1 MSAVPPTAYFDTSAI
16 VKLYL
21 GEPGSP
27 VVEAL
32 YEQVAQVFCHE
43 IGFVETRAALA
54 AALRQDRVTE
64 DQHAELVTDFRADW
78 DNNFSPLDTRPA
90 LLERAAEL
98 AEGFAL
104 RGYDAVHLASA
115 ERIRLALP
123 ATRFVSFDR
132 HLNRAAKLLGFA
144 LPDFVPLA

>member
-1 MSAVPPTAYFDTSAI
+1 MTEATAYFDTSAL

-21 GEPGSP
+21 REPHSVAVGDLFGS
-27 VVEAL
+27 VLRA
-32 YEQVAQVFCHE
+32 ASHE
-43 IGFVETRAALA
+43 LAFVEVRAALA
-54 AALRQDRVTE
+54 AANRGRRLPDA
-64 DQHAELVTDFRADW
+64 QHAISVRNFNRDWAEGMSAVATDA
-78 DNNFSPLDTRPA
+78 T

-115 ERIRLALP
+115 ERVRLALP
-123 ATRFVSFDR
+123 ATRFVSFDH

>member
-1 MSAVPPTAYFDTSAI
+1 VSEATAYFDPSAL

-21 GEPGSP
+21 REPHSVAVAELFGSLLR
-27 VVEAL
+27 A
-32 YEQVAQVFCHE
+32 ASHE
-43 IGFVETRAALA
+43 IAFVEVRAALA
-54 AALRQDRVTE
+54 AANRGQRLPDA
-64 DQHAELVTDFRADW
+64 QHAISVSSFGRDWTEGISAVATDT
-78 DNNFSPLDTRPA
+78 L

-115 ERIRLALP
+115 ERVRLGLP

-132 HLNRAAKLLGFA
+132 NLNRAAKLLGFA

>member
-1 MSAVPPTAYFDTSAI
+1 LTAATAYIDTSAL

-21 GEPGSP
+21 RETHSAA
-27 VVEAL
+27 VVELFSAIL
-32 YEQVAQVFCHE
+32 RATSHE
-43 IGFVETRAALA
+43 IAFVEVRAALA
-54 AALRQDRVTE
+54 AANRAGRLPDAQHTISVSNFGQDWAAGMSPV
-64 DQHAELVTDFRADW
+64 VTDE
-78 DNNFSPLDTRPA
+78 S
-90 LLERAAEL
+90 LLQRAAEL

-115 ERIRLALP
+115 ERVRLALP
-123 ATRFVSFDR
+123 ATRFVSFDH

>member
-1 MSAVPPTAYFDTSAI
+1 MSEPTAYFDTSAL

-21 GEPGSP
+21 REPHSIAVGMLFGSL
-27 VVEAL
+27 VRATS
-32 YEQVAQVFCHE
+32 HE
-43 IGFVETRAALA
+43 IAFVEVRAALA
-54 AALRQDRVTE
+54 AANRGQRLPDS
-64 DQHAELVTDFRADW
+64 QHAISVRNFGRDWASGISPVVTDI
-78 DNNFSPLDTRPA
+78 P

-115 ERIRLALP
+115 ERVRLSLP

-132 HLNRAAKLLGFA
+132 NLNRAAKLLGFA
-144 LPDFVPLA
+144 LPDFVPL

>member
-1 MSAVPPTAYFDTSAI
+1 MTEATAYFDTSAL

-21 GEPGSP
+21 REPHSGPVEELFGSLLR
-27 VVEAL
+27 A
-32 YEQVAQVFCHE
+32 ASHE
-43 IGFVETRAALA
+43 IAFVEVRAALA
-54 AALRQDRVTE
+54 AAHRGGRLPDV
-64 DQHAELVTDFRADW
+64 QHAISVGNFGRDWAEGISAVATD
-78 DNNFSPLDTRPA
+78 TM

-115 ERIRLALP
+115 ERVRLALP
-123 ATRFVSFDR
+123 ATRFVGFDR

-144 LPDFVPLA
+144 LPDFAPLA